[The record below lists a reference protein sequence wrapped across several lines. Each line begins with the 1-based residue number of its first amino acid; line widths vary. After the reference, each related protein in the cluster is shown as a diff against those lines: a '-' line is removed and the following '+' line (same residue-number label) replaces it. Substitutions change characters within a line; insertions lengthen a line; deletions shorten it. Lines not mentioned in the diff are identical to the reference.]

1 MRRVAWRRDLLAQ
14 EMSKIRLLYAMEWAG
29 QQERALA
36 AFKRAHELTLPN
48 QFKLIRENL
57 SSRPAFKRVIEDK
70 AFVSRVAGS

>member
-1 MRRVAWRRDLLAQ
+1 MILGFAAYL
-14 EMSKIRLLYAMEWAG
+14 AG

-48 QFKLIRENL
+48 QFKLIWENL